1 MTTPQTGNADTETAN
16 ATERL
21 AYSPDHAADIADL
34 GRTSIFRALARG
46 ELPSLKVGRRRLI
59 LREDLHAWLH
69 SKREMR

>member
-1 MTTPQTGNADTETAN
+1 MPTPLTCNADHETDTA
-16 ATERL
+16 AERL
-21 AYSPDHAADIADL
+21 AYSPDHAAEIADL